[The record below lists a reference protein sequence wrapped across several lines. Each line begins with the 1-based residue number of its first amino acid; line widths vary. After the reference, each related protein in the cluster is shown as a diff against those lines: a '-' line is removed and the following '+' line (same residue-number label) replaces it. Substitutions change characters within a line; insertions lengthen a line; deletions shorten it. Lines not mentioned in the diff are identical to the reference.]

1 MKGNL
6 GAAAGESDAAHPPRL
21 VVRALDMPGAIK
33 TTTAANVHVGNRNAP
48 GLMLPWIVNLAAAGR
63 VDQVE

>member
-1 MKGNL
+1 MKGNP

-21 VVRALDMPGAIK
+21 VVHALDMPGAIK